1 MGDFSNANIPS
12 FNKNFGRFGFCPEF
26 SIISLGPKA
35 MMVKCKRTGER
46 PPMPE
51 INLKTKLNTSEVEKV
66 EPEEELITRLVADG
80 VKGIMDEIN
89 ALDNRVLRGK
99 IKASVVREKRK
110 GNG

>member
-1 MGDFSNANIPS
+1 
-12 FNKNFGRFGFCPEF
+12 
-26 SIISLGPKA
+26 
-35 MMVKCKRTGER
+35 
-46 PPMPE
+46 MPE

-99 IKASVVREKRK
+99 IKASIVREKRK